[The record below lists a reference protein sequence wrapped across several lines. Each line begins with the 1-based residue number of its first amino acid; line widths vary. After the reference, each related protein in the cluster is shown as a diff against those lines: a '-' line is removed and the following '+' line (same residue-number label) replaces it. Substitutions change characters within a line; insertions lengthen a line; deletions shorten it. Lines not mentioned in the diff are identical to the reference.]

1 MARAALV
8 NKGPVMIRRRRADP
22 GFVPAM
28 LGARAANRQHGAVM
42 RFLKENWLWIVV
54 PLVLFV
60 AAVAAIVLSTGGAGE
75 QPYSFR

>member
-1 MARAALV
+1 
-8 NKGPVMIRRRRADP
+8 MIRRRQVDP
-22 GFVPAM
+22 GFALAT
-28 LGARAANRQHGAVM
+28 LGARTIRRHHAHVM

-60 AAVAAIVLSTGGAGE
+60 AAVAAIVMSTGGAGE

>member
-1 MARAALV
+1 
-8 NKGPVMIRRRRADP
+8 
-22 GFVPAM
+22 
-28 LGARAANRQHGAVM
+28 M

-60 AAVAAIVLSTGGAGE
+60 AAVAAIVMSTGGAGE